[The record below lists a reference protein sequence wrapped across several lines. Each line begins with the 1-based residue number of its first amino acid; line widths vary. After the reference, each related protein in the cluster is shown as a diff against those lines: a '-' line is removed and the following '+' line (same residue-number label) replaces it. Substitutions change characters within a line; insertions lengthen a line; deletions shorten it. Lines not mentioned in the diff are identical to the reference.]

1 MSSHANPHAASTGQS
16 FTSGAW
22 LDVHFEANRPE
33 YELQLRMTGIQT
45 GWHVLDAASGSG
57 SFLPV
62 LAELVGPDG
71 RLAALDL
78 AAEHVTRIQ
87 DRLAHSPLVCPVEA
101 RVGTVLDLPYADDT
115 FDAVWFANTSQYLTD
130 EDLATSL
137 AEFRRVVRPG
147 GLVAVKEA
155 DGTMLRLLPAPVSVM
170 QRLVQGSV
178 ESGLVQA
185 AGVLRAPHL
194 PSWLR
199 RAGLVDVSRRTTLIE
214 RSAPLDPA
222 VRAYWHGFLVSMA
235 AAAPQFALSADDHA
249 FWTQFCDLAVLEA
262 YLDDPDF
269 CGCDVNIL
277 TVGVVPV
284 GH

>member
-16 FTSGAW
+16 FTSGTW

-33 YELQLRMTGIQT
+33 YEFQLRMTGIQT

-57 SFLPV
+57 SFLPG
-62 LAELVGPDG
+62 LAELVGPGG
-71 RLAALDL
+71 RIAALDL
-78 AAEHVTRIQ
+78 APEHVTGIQ
-87 DRLAHSPLVCPVEA
+87 DRLAHEPLGCPVEA
-101 RVGTVLDLPYADDT
+101 RVGTVIDLPYADDA
-115 FDAVWFANTSQYLTD
+115 FDVWFANTSQYLTD
-130 EDLATSL
+130 EDLTTSL

-147 GLVAVKEA
+147 GLVAVKDA
-155 DGTMLRLLPAPVSVM
+155 DGTLLRLLPAPVSVM
-170 QRLVQGSV
+170 QRIIQGAA

-185 AGVLRAPHL
+185 AGTLRASGL
-194 PSWLR
+194 PGWLR

-222 VRAYWHGFLVSMA
+222 ARAFWHGSVVSLA
-235 AAAPQFALSADDHA
+235 AAAPQFELSADDQA
-249 FWTQFCDLAVLEA
+249 FWAQFHDLAVLEA